1 MYPHRETR
9 KIFEYPVDHL
19 LKLQGVL
26 KEDEMRHPDMLDSDG
41 ERCLL
46 VIKKGNTT
54 GLTIGRAIGIFSC
67 VREYF
72 SDGTNQ
78 TSREWSI
85 LPYGNKSGVF
95 SEAGDSGSIIADTRG
110 RISLAVLGPLTSR
123 TRRPSSGSSSVSKP
137 TGSQTPTSTR
147 S

>member
-1 MYPHRETR
+1 
-9 KIFEYPVDHL
+9 
-19 LKLQGVL
+19 
-26 KEDEMRHPDMLDSDG
+26 MRHPDMLDSDG

-110 RISLAVLGPLTSR
+110 RIGGLLTGGAGKA
-123 TRRPSSGSSSVSKP
+123 GS
-137 TGSQTPTSTR
+137 TDITYATPFFWLFECIKANGLPNAHLDPVVA
-147 S
+147 